1 MAPAR
6 IERTVVPTARIP
18 PTTAIQRAFL
28 IVLTRTLP
36 HIVGRAEAAYW
47 QMLRQVCPQRSG
59 IGAFTGLQPLPPSGS
74 EQSYDPLPGAG
85 DAHEGGWHC
94 GGTTQE
100 PRASE

>member
-1 MAPAR
+1 
-6 IERTVVPTARIP
+6 
-18 PTTAIQRAFL
+18 
-28 IVLTRTLP
+28 
-36 HIVGRAEAAYW
+36 
-47 QMLRQVCPQRSG
+47 MLRQVCPQRSG